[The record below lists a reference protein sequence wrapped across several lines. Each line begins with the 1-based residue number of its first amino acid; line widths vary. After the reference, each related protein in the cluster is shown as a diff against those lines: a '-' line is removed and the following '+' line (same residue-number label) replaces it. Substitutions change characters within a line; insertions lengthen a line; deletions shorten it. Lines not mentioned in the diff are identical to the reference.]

1 MVGGPRRRALGAAAL
16 VLSALPLLL
25 GTGAPAGY
33 AASAPAGAPDGVAA
47 TSGGVEAGEAAR
59 VAARTAAAATTGL
72 VTDPGV
78 PASAPAA
85 GTGSTE
91 LTLTSVSPAV
101 VQSGQDLV
109 VTGSLR
115 NGTTSPLARPTVR
128 VVLGDTPVE
137 RSRERVQEWAS
148 ATGPARGTVVG
159 QARLGGTV
167 APGASSGF
175 RVVVKKLA
183 SRATGSTY
191 GALPI
196 SVESGGTS
204 VRTFAGYQ
212 RLKQYQPLSVAWAV
226 PLTLDPDPDLF
237 AAEGQPRE
245 DAWQRALGDGSRLNR
260 VLDATQDTTVTW
272 AVDPTLVP
280 SLLQGQH
287 DVATG
292 ATATGERALRSATEG
307 RITSGAQR
315 HTPWVLPDTD
325 ADLAAVV
332 GTPAGDSLMRGYV
345 GRSTPVA
352 QALDGRSDVAW
363 PADGAYTTSRETA
376 LRRVFRVP
384 ALAGQVI
391 SSSVL
396 AAGTTTNTPVAAQR
410 SVTGLP
416 LLAYDDELSG
426 LLARTRSPQE
436 GVLSAQQ
443 FVADTAALL
452 NELPGTEGRT
462 VFVVAPRSWGPN
474 PAAARAFF
482 TTVSSIPW
490 LVPTTTD
497 SELARARRATPSPAA
512 PVTRP
517 TTPVPGGRPV
527 LTADRVAEL
536 ESTVRTVQG
545 VATIRDDGDQ
555 FGRTWTR
562 AAEQLASTR
571 WRAAPTAWNTLE
583 GRVDQAAAQTTS
595 AVKVL
600 AGTINFLAESGRL
613 QITVTNDLTVPVEN
627 VRLAVEASN
636 PRLRIDSQ
644 PPILRIGPR
653 SRATVSVGVTAL
665 AAGPVPLRT
674 TLTTPDGTVIG
685 QGADVQVRVTP
696 TGDWVYWALGG
707 LAGLILLAG
716 LVRTFRRRPRRRLTA
731 PTTVEVPR

>member
-16 VLSALPLLL
+16 VLSAVTLLL
-25 GTGAPAGY
+25 GPGAAAGY
-33 AASAPAGAPDGVAA
+33 AAGAPAGAPAGVA
-47 TSGGVEAGEAAR
+47 GGASAHLVGEPA
-59 VAARTAAAATTGL
+59 VAAQPGTVA
-72 VTDPGV
+72 DPGV
-78 PASAPAA
+78 PASAPTADP
-85 GTGSTE
+85 GSTD

-101 VQSGQDLV
+101 VQPGQDLV

-115 NGTTSPLARPTVR
+115 NGTSSPLPRPTVQ

-137 RSRERVQEWAS
+137 QSRERVQEWAS

-159 QARLGGTV
+159 QTRLGGTL

-175 RVVVKKLA
+175 RVVVSKLA

-191 GALPI
+191 GALPL
-196 SVESGGTS
+196 SVESGSAS

-245 DAWQRALGDGSRLNR
+245 DAWQRALGDGSRLSR

-272 AVDPTLVP
+272 AVDPTLTP

-292 ATATGERALRSATEG
+292 ADAAGERALRSATEG

-315 HTPWVLPDTD
+315 HSPWVLPDTD

-332 GTPAGDSLMRGYV
+332 GTPSGDSLMRGYV
-345 GRSTPVA
+345 ARSAPVA
-352 QALDGRSDVAW
+352 RALGGRSDVAW
-363 PADGAYTTSRETA
+363 PVDGAYTTSREGA
-376 LRRVFRVP
+376 LRRVYQGP

-396 AAGTTTNTPVAAQR
+396 GGDATTSTPVAAQR
-410 SVTGLP
+410 SVSGLP
-416 LLAYDDELSG
+416 LLAYDDELSS

-452 NELPGTEGRT
+452 NELPGTENRT
-462 VFVVAPRSWGPN
+462 VLVVAPRSWGPD
-474 PAAARAFF
+474 PATARAFF
-482 TTVSSIPW
+482 TTAAAIPW
-490 LVPTTTD
+490 LTPTTTD
-497 SELARARRATPSPAA
+497 AELAQARHATPSPAA

-517 TTPVPGGRPV
+517 TEPFPGGRPV
-527 LTADRVAEL
+527 LTADRVAAL
-536 ESTVRTVQG
+536 ERIVRTVQG

-555 FGRTWTR
+555 FGRTWSR

-571 WRAAPTAWNTLE
+571 WRAAPTAWSTLE
-583 GRVDQAAAQTTS
+583 GRVDRAAAQTTS

-613 QITVTNDLTVPVEN
+613 QITVTNDLPVPVDN
-627 VRLAVEASN
+627 VRLEVEASN

-674 TLTTPDGTVIG
+674 TLTAPDGTVIG
-685 QGADVQVRVTP
+685 QGAEVQVRVTP
-696 TGDWVYWALGG
+696 TGDWVYWVLGG

-716 LVRTFRRRPRRRLTA
+716 LARTFLRRPRRRPTS
-731 PTTVEVPR
+731 PTTPEVPR